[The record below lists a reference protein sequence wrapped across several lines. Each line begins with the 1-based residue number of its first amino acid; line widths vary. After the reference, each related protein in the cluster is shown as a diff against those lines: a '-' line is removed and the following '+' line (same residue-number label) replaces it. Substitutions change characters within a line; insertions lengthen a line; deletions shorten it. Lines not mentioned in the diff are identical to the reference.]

1 MDGVGKQLD
10 ANESSN
16 ANASLSAK
24 VEDNGDGLIHHEH
37 DGHDHNLEQHHH
49 HDHQHE
55 HLHHHDH
62 GHEHHHHG
70 DDEEEHTQ
78 QHLEHHHHHHH
89 HHQSAEEAAAEAHH
103 HQVADLQHGAYGGLS
118 NDQLQAINS
127 ASSSVAQAHA
137 LQHHIQQQLQHQL
150 HGPFPFA
157 YQTLPPLPPP
167 GSVAG
172 GMGVVGLPAHLVNG
186 GGSGIGNG
194 GGGGAMPAHLVNGG
208 NVAGGGMP
216 AHLVNGGI
224 EDAQQVKAR
233 PKRKQVK
240 SACLNCRKR
249 KTGCDAFRPCTKCV
263 RNGLESTCMD
273 VPRKK
278 RSSNRAKT
286 NATVT
291 PLSADSSPSPSSSP
305 ALGGVAPSSVPTF
318 ASPLSSQ
325 LQYMSAVNLGQAN
338 GTQISMTWEEITK
351 HVASAQNNGGNIS
364 LVPPE
369 LAWKGNEGL
378 LQPGSMTPAEQ
389 SK

>member
-1 MDGVGKQLD
+1 
-10 ANESSN
+10 
-16 ANASLSAK
+16 
-24 VEDNGDGLIHHEH
+24 
-37 DGHDHNLEQHHH
+37 
-49 HDHQHE
+49 
-55 HLHHHDH
+55 
-62 GHEHHHHG
+62 
-70 DDEEEHTQ
+70 
-78 QHLEHHHHHHH
+78 
-89 HHQSAEEAAAEAHH
+89 
-103 HQVADLQHGAYGGLS
+103 
-118 NDQLQAINS
+118 
-127 ASSSVAQAHA
+127 
-137 LQHHIQQQLQHQL
+137 
-150 HGPFPFA
+150 
-157 YQTLPPLPPP
+157 
-167 GSVAG
+167 
-172 GMGVVGLPAHLVNG
+172 MGVVGLPAHLVNG

-325 LQYMSAVNLGQAN
+325 LQYMSAVNLGQGMAAQHGGLHMPPQPQYTPQLTIPMAWPN